1 MPKKRLT
8 AEVAGELATLAVNGR
23 LLSLKID
30 KYKSGE
36 NKGQH
41 YADYREGERTV
52 DINTIRMLQTIHRGM
67 EEGKSYDIYLFMNPN
82 EPTFMRVVEL
92 KGEEKFDG
100 DDES

>member
-30 KYKSGE
+30 KYKSGK

-41 YADYREGERTV
+41 YADYQEGERTA
-52 DINTIRMLQTIHRGM
+52 DIHTIRMLQMIHRGL
-67 EEGKSYDIYLFMNPN
+67 EEGKSYDIYFALKEDKPA
-82 EPTFMRVVEL
+82 FMRIVEL
-92 KGEEKFDG
+92 KGEEKFDA